1 MTFHLAAIAALLLL
15 APAAGAADALDGAW
29 RLQSGEYVDAEGRRV
44 DYAEMKL
51 QGLKVLDNGSFSFT
65 TTRDGKFW
73 AGGAGRYVADG
84 GRYTETPTMA
94 SYPLE
99 GDGSYRFD
107 YTLGDAGTWT
117 LERRDAAGTVVER
130 EVWRRAAPSP

>member
-1 MTFHLAAIAALLLL
+1 MTFRTAVIAALLLL
-15 APAAGAADALDGAW
+15 APAAAAADGLDGAW
-29 RLQSGEYVDAEGRRV
+29 RLQSGEYVDGEGRRV
-44 DYAEMKL
+44 DYAAMKL
-51 QGLKVLDNGSFSFT
+51 QGLKVLDAGSFSFT

-73 AGGAGRYVADG
+73 AGGAGHYVADG
-84 GRYTETPTMA
+84 RRYVETPTMA

-107 YTLGDAGTWT
+107 YTVDADTWT

-130 EVWRRAAPSP
+130 EVWRRAATAP

>member
-1 MTFHLAAIAALLLL
+1 MNFRPAAIAALLSL
-15 APAAGAADALDGAW
+15 APAAVAADGLDGAW
-29 RLQSGEYVDAEGRRV
+29 RLQSGEYVDGEGKRV
-44 DYAEMKL
+44 DYAAMKL
-51 QGLKVLDNGSFSFT
+51 QGLKVLDAGSFSFT
-65 TTRDGKFW
+65 TTGDGKFW
-73 AGGAGRYVADG
+73 AAGAGRYVAED

-107 YTLGDAGTWT
+107 YTLDADTWT

-130 EVWRRAAPSP
+130 EVWRRVTPAR